1 MPNGK
6 ICAPE
11 LLSPSSSRLLGTV
24 GGRNLHDSVK
34 SRTLPQTRTHLPI
47 DTIFVAIFLFV
58 GALPAR
64 AEQAGKAMVVSESA
78 LASEAGLAILKQGG
92 NAIDAATATALAVGV
107 TNPASCGIG
116 GGGFM
121 LIYIA
126 KEGKFYALDYRETAP
141 HAASADMYYRDGQ
154 ARTRNS
160 RRSARSRS
168 PCRARSRA
176 STRR

>member
-1 MPNGK
+1 
-6 ICAPE
+6 
-11 LLSPSSSRLLGTV
+11 
-24 GGRNLHDSVK
+24 
-34 SRTLPQTRTHLPI
+34 
-47 DTIFVAIFLFV
+47 
-58 GALPAR
+58 
-64 AEQAGKAMVVSESA
+64 MVVSESA

-92 NAIDAATATALAVGV
+92 NAVDAATATALAVGV

-154 ARTRNS
+154 ARTRSS
-160 RRSARSRS
+160 RRLGRSQS
-168 PCRARSRA
+168 PCRARSRE